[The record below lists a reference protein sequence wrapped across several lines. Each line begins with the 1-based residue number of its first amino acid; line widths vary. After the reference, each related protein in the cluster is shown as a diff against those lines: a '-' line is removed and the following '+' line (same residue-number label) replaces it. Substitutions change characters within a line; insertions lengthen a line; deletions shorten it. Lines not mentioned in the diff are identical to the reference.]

1 MKANIE
7 RGKLIE
13 PKSLTAGMQRQ
24 KQLIFETKRIED
36 QVNDP
41 YRKDSFASPAEYDTW
56 RASATR
62 ALKLFATELRLLT
75 EWIEIRQ
82 NNAERLLREAYEA
95 LKNLREEVDFFE
107 MHEAALMEKLDQY
120 FDAKETSLV
129 ATGHPN
135 GAANTRLTS

>member
-24 KQLIFETKRIED
+24 KQLIYENKRIED
-36 QVNDP
+36 QINDP
-41 YRKDSFASPAEYDTW
+41 YRKDSFASSVEYDTW

-82 NNAERLLREAYEA
+82 NNAERLLREAYEV
-95 LKNLREEVDFFE
+95 LKVLEVETDFEARET
-107 MHEAALMEKLDQY
+107 ALMERLDEY
-120 FDAKETSLV
+120 FDEKETSLV

-135 GAANTRLTS
+135 GATNTRLTS

>member
-1 MKANIE
+1 MKANLE

-13 PKSLTAGMQRQ
+13 PKSLAIGMQRH
-24 KQLIFETKRIED
+24 KQLIYENKRIED

-41 YRKDSFASPAEYDTW
+41 YRKDSFASSVEYDTW

-62 ALKLFATELRLLT
+62 ALKLFATEMRLLT

-95 LKNLREEVDFFE
+95 LKNIREEVDFFE

-120 FDAKETSLV
+120 FDGKETSLV